1 MSRSE
6 AETIEK
12 VLTSRS
18 ESDTTNIGEEF
29 AKSVN
34 VGDIICLYGDL
45 GAGKTQFV
53 KGFARHFDVDP
64 QIVTSPT
71 FSIIQEYQGRVAIY
85 HFDFY
90 RIKAPEE
97 AIEIG
102 VEEYFYGD
110 GVCIIEWPQRLKA
123 ILPDDCLNIKI
134 EQTGPD
140 TRLIRLPKRA

>member
-1 MSRSE
+1 MSQIE
-6 AETIEK
+6 AEIKERK
-12 VLTSRS
+12 LTSRS
-18 ESDTTNIGEEF
+18 ETDTIKTGEEF
-29 AKSVN
+29 AKSVD

-53 KGFARHFDVDP
+53 KGFATYFGVDP
-64 QIVTSPT
+64 KIVTSPT
-71 FSIIQEYQGRVAIY
+71 YSIIQEYPGRVAIY

-90 RIKAPEE
+90 RLKSPEE

-102 VEEYFYGD
+102 VEEYFYSD
-110 GVCIIEWPQRLKA
+110 GVCIIEWPERLET
-123 ILPDDCLNIKI
+123 ILPDDCLSINI